1 MTDWDKAADEA
12 MEKTDA
18 QLAAGLVKLMG
29 LDIDALFPVKADA
42 EKVEAY
48 IEKIKRETVHNE
60 RLAAVKAVG
69 VILGEDLA
77 KVVKA
82 AIFTLLLAFICVPA
96 YAQEAEQKPMLDF
109 SAFFRNARL
118 GYSVNQHM
126 ERNTVLYAPFKR
138 YSPVNDV
145 ELLNCN
151 IGYDMAEKH
160 PIIMLGVRLDNA
172 DKLLWNSDWSKKH
185 ITSATIPTIEFG
197 PYASAW
203 PRKIAAGKVAVD
215 FWYGVIGAIGF

>member
-1 MTDWDKAADEA
+1 MTDWGNEADKAAD
-12 MEKTDA
+12 KTDA
-18 QLAAGLVKLMG
+18 QLAAGLVKLLG
-29 LDIDALFPVKADA
+29 LDIDALFPAKDDA
-42 EKVEAY
+42 EKVMAW

-60 RLAAVKAVG
+60 RLAAIKAVG
-69 VILGEDLA
+69 VTLGEDIA

-82 AIFTLLLAFICVPA
+82 AIFTLLLVLIALPA
-96 YAQEAEQKPMLDF
+96 CAQEAEQKPMLDF

-118 GYSVNQHM
+118 GYAVNQHM
-126 ERNTVLYAPFKR
+126 ERNTVIYAPFKR
-138 YSPVNDV
+138 YSPINDV

-151 IGYDMAEKH
+151 IGYDLRDKH
-160 PIIMLGVRLDNA
+160 PVVMLGIRLDNA

-203 PRKIAAGKVAVD
+203 PRKIEAGKVAVD